1 MTESTVNTQ
10 RAYVVTDPAA
20 GDTTIVNTQRAY
32 VVTDPSYGDFSNVN
46 LQRSYVVTR
55 PLDEG
60 GLGQADPTK
69 SPNYIVENGTPYVKF
84 DPNTNDKQLFFYPS
98 TEPKLREIKPVN
110 YWRYFSTKGDRDR
123 FADIY
128 FQDEN
133 GVTIPG
139 DYSVLGGTYYGAYTN
154 ANGLDGDPAT
164 AWVSLGANGWVGK
177 NFADPKLVKK
187 YRIEAMTNTNYT
199 DENPSSWR
207 IEFSYDGVTWIT
219 ADEVNLGR
227 DMSPSEVYEGTL
239 PNSALTTVGQYEII
253 ALRPNLLDFYE
264 ASQTFSGPEQLIAP
278 HFNQVFMADRTLEDA
293 ERNQI
298 KSTMLARATGSGVDI
313 EVFDTETTDLSIVNP
328 GAETGDTTGWTVSG
342 GFTTRTGAVGETP
355 GAYEGT
361 YYFYGGNSTASSS
374 AYQDIDVS
382 ASASSVNVT
391 WQQSHY
397 SGDDKANI
405 RLEFYSLVDVP
416 FARYW
421 RVFVTAAS
429 DSNYDGTAVAEI
441 EFQSAEVEILTG
453 TPISG
458 PLYSGFS
465 SADAFDNNVS
475 TEAATDGGTLSGGT
489 AWFGKDFGSAVQLSG
504 YGLTGRQGEIYQSPT
519 AWDLQYSSDGV
530 SWTTFTSDTDT
541 SQNVGAGVFYSLVAG
556 TLLGSNPG
564 PGLSAHTG
572 GWLTRTT
579 GNVDLPAETDTV
591 RIIID
596 TQRFSG
602 SNNDAYIDAISASVA
617 VKNPSENSVP
627 GGLQDPYISG
637 FLGNP
642 ASGITLVF
650 NSLNLMSFVDDG
662 EPYTAVSANQGQP
675 GTTAFVRWECFNDCT
690 VTYEVSVSSET
701 NFDFGGMKL
710 NGAVVQQTSGVD
722 TISGSFVAS
731 QGDVVDFYYQKD
743 GSADRNADTA
753 TLVSL
758 TTVAS

>member
-20 GDTTIVNTQRAY
+20 GDTTIVNAQRAY

-55 PLDEG
+55 PLDAG

-361 YYFYGGNSTASSS
+361 YYFYGGDSTASSS

-382 ASASSVNVT
+382 ASTSSVNVT

-405 RLEFYSLVDVP
+405 RLEFYSL
-416 FARYW
+416 
-421 RVFVTAAS
+421 
-429 DSNYDGTAVAEI
+429 G
-441 EFQSAEVEILTG
+441 
-453 TPISG
+453 
-458 PLYSGFS
+458 
-465 SADAFDNNVS
+465 
-475 TEAATDGGTLSGGT
+475 
-489 AWFGKDFGSAVQLSG
+489 
-504 YGLTGRQGEIYQSPT
+504 
-519 AWDLQYSSDGV
+519 
-530 SWTTFTSDTDT
+530 
-541 SQNVGAGVFYSLVAG
+541 SLV
-556 TLLGSNPG
+556 GSNPG
-564 PGLSAHTG
+564 PGLSTHTG
-572 GWLTRTT
+572 GWLERTT
-579 GNVDLPAETDTV
+579 NDVALPAETDTV
-591 RIIID
+591 RIIIEA
-596 TQRFSG
+596 QRFAG
-602 SNNDAYIDAISASVA
+602 NNNDAYFDAISASVA
-617 VKNPSENSVP
+617 ATNPSENSVP
-627 GGLQDPYISG
+627 GGLQDPYIPG
-637 FLGNP
+637 FLGTQP
-642 ASGITLVF
+642 PLDETSWLLDA
-650 NSLNLMSFVDDG
+650 SFVRSGHTLDATQIQLTNTSGGANYLWWVPTVKTLSTSDDTRYYWEVQMG
-662 EPYTAVSANQGQP
+662 GGATNYNGYNGIVTQVAVDSIVSAATNPVQYDSLGRRGNGDIWRDAVNIVSGLQTFGAGDRLMMLFNPSTGQVWTGVN
-675 GTTAFVRWECFNDCT
+675 GTWDNDP
-690 VTYEVSVSSET
+690 
-701 NFDFGGMKL
+701 
-710 NGAVVQQTSGVD
+710 
-722 TISGSFVAS
+722 SGSATSNTNTAGQAVYYIALQGRDLNDGQKLISVA
-731 QGDVVDFYYQKD
+731 
-743 GSADRNADTA
+743 AD
-753 TLVSL
+753 L
-758 TTVAS
+758 TYTPPGAYTPLAGAP